1 MRGMGQSGWSCFP
14 LGRFPPAKNLCLLST
29 AMMTWQRFCP
39 GTDSLPIVQLTAL
52 VTFIYNIK
60 PHSLSPNI
68 LHTMLCLFTSTLYA
82 DELEQP
88 RPKSMK
94 MPSESESIDSKIWST
109 MFSGLEEGTGS
120 KEVSLSSSK
129 DLCGSPMEWKSP
141 FCCSA
146 ALSLLEH
153 CTDTAL
159 GLSWSPG
166 RELFMVVMELLE
178 PLSMMVV
185 RLE

>member
-1 MRGMGQSGWSCFP
+1 
-14 LGRFPPAKNLCLLST
+14 
-29 AMMTWQRFCP
+29 
-39 GTDSLPIVQLTAL
+39 
-52 VTFIYNIK
+52 
-60 PHSLSPNI
+60 
-68 LHTMLCLFTSTLYA
+68 
-82 DELEQP
+82 
-88 RPKSMK
+88 
-94 MPSESESIDSKIWST
+94 

-129 DLCGSPMEWKSP
+129 DLCGWKSP

-146 ALSLLEH
+146 VLSLLEH
-153 CTDTAL
+153 CTDPVL

-166 RELFMVVMELLE
+166 SELFMVVMELLE

>member
-1 MRGMGQSGWSCFP
+1 M
-14 LGRFPPAKNLCLLST
+14 A
-29 AMMTWQRFCP
+29 
-39 GTDSLPIVQLTAL
+39 SLPIVWHTVL

-60 PHSLSPNI
+60 LHSLSPNI
-68 LHTMLCLFTSTLYA
+68 LHTMLCLFISTLYA

-120 KEVSLSSSK
+120 KEVSLPSSK
-129 DLCGSPMEWKSP
+129 DLCGSPIEWKSP

-146 ALSLLEH
+146 VLSLLVH
-153 CTDTAL
+153 CTDPVL

-166 RELFMVVMELLE
+166 SELFAAVTELLE